1 MSESKNDKEGV
12 MKYYANMVD
21 LSEIPESVL
30 DLAGIREWVDKEDT
44 IIGKS
49 KHIDDMWIRIIGKDE
64 ETVKRRIMFLKNLRS
79 VRYGDGVRIKVV
91 KR

>member
-1 MSESKNDKEGV
+1 MAIF
-12 MKYYANMVD
+12 KYYANMVD

-49 KHIDDMWIRIIGKDE
+49 KRIDDMWIRIIGKDG